1 MKVLLVEDEP
11 EMASAL
17 SDALGRHHVIVDHA
31 ETLNEAA
38 VAVSS
43 FPYDVIIL
51 DRKLPEGDGLT
62 LLKRWRSAANAI
74 PVLVLSARGSI
85 GDRIEGLEGGADDYL
100 TKPFDVSELF
110 ARLKALVRRPANL
123 LSDKVTF
130 GRLAFDYVNDE
141 ASVDGVTLI
150 LPRRETLVLMCLLRR
165 FGQVVQ
171 RRSLME
177 AVFSIDDEV
186 QPNALDTHVSR
197 LRHKLSDAN
206 SGLEVT
212 GVRGVGYFLREST

>member
-74 PVLVLSARGSI
+74 PVLVLSARGSVD
-85 GDRIEGLEGGADDYL
+85 DRIEGLEGGADDYL

-141 ASVDGVTLI
+141 ASVDGVALI
-150 LPRRETLVLMCLLRR
+150 LTRRETLVLMCLLRR